1 MINAVYTVVNSYDLM
16 KKINV
21 IDTFNL
27 NSSIY
32 LSTYTTLINSYGF
45 FFSDVLVMQ
54 KCLSTVMKKRIHMH
68 HSLNAVPVKFVR
80 EMLVLTKLR
89 ANSLAN
95 SIRSFIHNKNI
106 ITVQYAFILFCL
118 K

>member
-32 LSTYTTLINSYGF
+32 LSIYLHNFNQQLRVF
-45 FFSDVLVMQ
+45 FFRCVG
-54 KCLSTVMKKRIHMH
+54 H
-68 HSLNAVPVKFVR
+68 A
-80 EMLVLTKLR
+80 EMPINCYEETNPHAPFPQCCPRQVCKGDAGFNQTK
-89 ANSLAN
+89 S
-95 SIRSFIHNKNI
+95 
-106 ITVQYAFILFCL
+106 QLFG

>member
-1 MINAVYTVVNSYDLM
+1 MINAVYTVVNFYDLM

-21 IDTFNL
+21 TDTFNL
-27 NSSIY
+27 NPSIY
-32 LSTYTTLINSYGF
+32 LHNFKQQLRS

-54 KCLSTVMKKRIHMH
+54 KCLLTVMKKRIHMH

-80 EMLVLTKLR
+80 ETLVLTKLR

-95 SIRSFIHNKNI
+95 SIRNFIHNKNI